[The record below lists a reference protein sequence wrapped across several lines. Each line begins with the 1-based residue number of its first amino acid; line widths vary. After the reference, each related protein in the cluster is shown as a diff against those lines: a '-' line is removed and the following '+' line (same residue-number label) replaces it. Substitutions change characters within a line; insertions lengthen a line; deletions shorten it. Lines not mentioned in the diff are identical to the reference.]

1 MREALNSL
9 NQALDG
15 CINHVDIDMIELD
28 VKAAW
33 YSLGEIIGDTNSD
46 TLITELF
53 SRFCLGK

>member
-1 MREALNSL
+1 
-9 NQALDG
+9 
-15 CINHVDIDMIELD
+15 MIELD